1 MSIVLVL
8 PQRHTRWNA
17 DATDKACL
25 HIVLCKGSAHFSSAA
40 SNWDMMPCS
49 ASEASWLAGSTFM
62 LILCC
67 LI

>member
-8 PQRHTRWNA
+8 PQRHTRGNA

-40 SNWDMMPCS
+40 SNWNSYAM
-49 ASEASWLAGSTFM
+49 
-62 LILCC
+62 
-67 LI
+67 